1 MVSLRKIMALDVMKD
16 ARVLAGAAGLDRE
29 VGSVSVMEIPKETPF
44 IKKSELLISSMYS
57 IYEDVEEQVKTV
69 KMLHEVGASGLI
81 LSHVGIVM
89 AAVDQKLVQACEE
102 YDFPLILPPGDIAYF
117 DLITPIM
124 DMLLSRKN
132 KELRQAL
139 KIHDIMAETVIDRQN
154 PGKLLRSLQ
163 DVLKCPV
170 CYYDSDIQPVY
181 GRDSRSAGISL
192 KDAAKIVKENLGTL
206 MNKRDIYI
214 PQENGGGRW
223 LLTPVISNFKF
234 YGVLAIKTY
243 NNFNDL
249 DWIAINQT
257 KNFIAIVALNKINRN
272 EFLQSQRKE
281 FLTDLVSRIP
291 ANIKDCIQKGRE
303 LGYDVESFRMVLVAG
318 AVDEGAEETV
328 FEAIQKLNAGR
339 EKEYVVFQQGG
350 HTVLLLCQDQEIEMK
365 AWKLAK
371 YIHNHLLHFN
381 GADTVIGIGD
391 YCEDF
396 SSLYKSC
403 QQAETVVFLAPMLV
417 VKQGCMH
424 YKDVEIYDAF
434 LKNLD
439 EDWGRQIVTKMFGP
453 LIDYDRKNKASLMDT
468 FIALIRGGGNVKTAC
483 GLLYI
488 HRNTMLQ
495 RKKKIAG
502 ILGEDPFEE
511 QNTSK
516 YSLCVLLYCYLKE
529 KGRV

>member
-1 MVSLRKIMALDVMKD
+1 M
-16 ARVLAGAAGLDRE
+16 
-29 VGSVSVMEIPKETPF
+29 
-44 IKKSELLISSMYS
+44 
-57 IYEDVEEQVKTV
+57 
-69 KMLHEVGASGLI
+69 
-81 LSHVGIVM
+81 
-89 AAVDQKLVQACEE
+89 
-102 YDFPLILPPGDIAYF
+102 
-117 DLITPIM
+117 
-124 DMLLSRKN
+124 
-132 KELRQAL
+132 
-139 KIHDIMAETVIDRQN
+139 
-154 PGKLLRSLQ
+154 
-163 DVLKCPV
+163 
-170 CYYDSDIQPVY
+170 
-181 GRDSRSAGISL
+181 
-192 KDAAKIVKENLGTL
+192 
-206 MNKRDIYI
+206 
-214 PQENGGGRW
+214 
-223 LLTPVISNFKF
+223 
-234 YGVLAIKTY
+234 
-243 NNFNDL
+243 
-249 DWIAINQT
+249 
-257 KNFIAIVALNKINRN
+257 ALNKINRN